1 MKEQKEVEIAQID
14 EEYYFGKGKKSLL
27 NRAIDMNMLLL
38 QLAIVV
44 NELNRKVNKLEDKIK
59 EKNYVK

>member
-27 NRAIDMNMLLL
+27 DRRVDINMLLL
-38 QLAIVV
+38 QLTIIV
-44 NELNRKVNKLEDKIK
+44 NGLNRKVNKLEGKIK
-59 EKNYVK
+59 KI